1 MRIRRSSTK
10 TVVGVGLAAVVAA
23 ASLTACGGTSGA
35 SGDANTVVF
44 AGSGADIQKALQ
56 NDIFTK
62 FTAKTGIKVTYQPGT
77 AGQNLAKVQAS
88 ASSPDIDVYFGNAI
102 THAQGAQKN
111 LWAKIDPAQVPSAA
125 KTFDKVRNTDGFG
138 VVFGQYMTGLEYNTK
153 IFQEKGFPPPT
164 SWKDLWNPAY
174 AGHVALYD
182 IAIGYTQ
189 DAVPYWGKA
198 WGIDPADTNAL
209 FAKIGEL
216 KSQQVGIATT
226 PPALATLLQQNA
238 AWITYNSNLQV
249 RQNAATGV
257 PVKFVAPTEG
267 AISFH
272 NTLDVVK
279 GAPHAENAQKLIEF
293 MLNPEAQTTIA
304 TKLTMAPVIPGLQL
318 PAEVMTSTGY
328 NPSGPKADVVPAMT
342 ELEVAKLKEWTTA
355 WGKAFH

>member
-1 MRIRRSSTK
+1 MTIRRSSTK
-10 TVVGVGLAAVVAA
+10 TVLAVALAAVTAA
-23 ASLTACGGTSGA
+23 LSLTACGSSSGA
-35 SGDANTVVF
+35 ASDPSTVVF

-56 NDIFTK
+56 NDIFAK
-62 FTAKTGIKVTYQPGT
+62 FTAQTGIKVTYQPGT

-111 LWAKIDPAQVPSAA
+111 LWAKIDPALVPSAA
-125 KTFDKVRNTDGFG
+125 RTFDKVRTSDGFG

-153 IFQEKGFPPPT
+153 IFAEKGFPAPT

-174 AGHVALYD
+174 AGHVGLYD

-189 DAVPYWGKA
+189 DALPYWGKT
-198 WGIDPADTNAL
+198 WGIDPSNTDAL
-209 FAKIGEL
+209 FQQVGKL
-216 KSQQVGIATT
+216 KTQQVGIATT

-249 RQNAATGV
+249 VQNAATGV

-267 AISFH
+267 AIGFE

-279 GAPHAENAQKLIEF
+279 GAPHAENAQKLIDF
-293 MLNPEAQTTIA
+293 MLSPDAQNVIA
-304 TKLTMAPVIPGLQL
+304 TKLTMAPVIPGLTL
-318 PAEVMTSTGY
+318 PAETLAATGY
-328 NPSGPKADVVPAMT
+328 SPAGPKADVVPAMT

>member
-1 MRIRRSSTK
+1 MRIRRSSTR
-10 TVVGVGLAAVVAA
+10 TVVSVGLAMVLGAL
-23 ASLTACGGTSGA
+23 SLTACGTSSGA
-35 SGDANTVVF
+35 AGDANTVVF

-111 LWAKIDPAQVPSAA
+111 LWAKIDPALVPSAA
-125 KTFDKVRNTDGFG
+125 KAFDKVRTTDGFG

-153 IFQEKGFPPPT
+153 IFAEKGFPPPT

-189 DAVPYWGKA
+189 DALPYWGKA
-198 WGIDPADTNAL
+198 WGVDPADTNAL
-209 FAKIGEL
+209 FAQVGRL

-238 AWITYNSNLQV
+238 AWLTYNSNLQV
-249 RQNAATGV
+249 VQNAATGV

-267 AISFH
+267 AIAFY

-279 GAPHAENAQKLIEF
+279 GAPHTENAQKLIDF
-293 MLNPEAQTTIA
+293 MLSPEAQNVIA
-304 TKLTMAPVIPGLQL
+304 TKLTMAPVIPGLKL
-318 PAEVMTSTGY
+318 PADAVAATGY
-328 NPSGPKADVVPAMT
+328 NADGPKSDVVPAMT
-342 ELEVAKLKEWTTA
+342 ELEVTKLKEWTTA